1 MPEENNNQE
10 FRLEKID
17 EIRNY
22 FTEEINQ
29 NELMRKKHKKVCRT

>member
-1 MPEENNNQE
+1 MPEENNNQK

-22 FTEEINQ
+22 FTEEINR
-29 NELMRKKHKKVCRT
+29 NELMRKKHEKVCRT

>member
-1 MPEENNNQE
+1 MPEENKNQE

-22 FTEEINQ
+22 FTEEINR
-29 NELMRKKHKKVCRT
+29 NELMREKHKKVCRT

>member
-1 MPEENNNQE
+1 MPEENKNKE

-22 FTEEINQ
+22 FTEEINR

>member
-1 MPEENNNQE
+1 MEGKYASLN

-22 FTEEINQ
+22 FLEQIKEHLFVSKDIKD
-29 NELMRKKHKKVCRT
+29 L

>member
-22 FTEEINQ
+22 FTEEINR